1 MSKKGVW
8 ADPKKVAVI
17 CEWPVLKNITE
28 VHSFL
33 GFVNYYRRF
42 LKGYVKIARLLYDL
56 SWVLMLI
63 GKESWTTELL
73 IVKRHL
79 TKLRK
84 CCVDLSFCRK
94 VLIPI

>member
-56 SWVLMLI
+56 IL
-63 GKESWTTELL
+63 GPNANR
-73 IVKRHL
+73 KR
-79 TKLRK
+79 KL
-84 CCVDLSFCRK
+84 DH
-94 VLIPI
+94 